1 MKTIWMKTTKTE
13 LNLLKAHDV
22 KSTDSFWYPWKRMLI
37 QQLVTENCFTKTPGK
52 TPRDLYQN
60 SS

>member
-1 MKTIWMKTTKTE
+1 MKTTKTE
-13 LNLLKAHDV
+13 LNVLKAHDV

-52 TPRDLYQN
+52 TPCDLYQN